1 MSYLLFSSKCTS
13 EMEFERPTMYAGGF
27 RRMVSKMIASVNGK
41 SLMDSNVNSV
51 CAIIVSESG
60 SLQLSSSSM
69 TSSAIVHSS
78 CSFSKGI
85 FFNLLE
91 AKMRASVASFAM
103 RSPKL
108 SSLATNATAH
118 DNTIAE
124 VS

>member
-27 RRMVSKMIASVNGK
+27 KRMVSKMIASVNGK

-85 FFNLLE
+85 FFNLLK
-91 AKMRASVASFAM
+91 AKIALRRFFRDAFAKTFVFGDK
-103 RSPKL
+103 RHRPR
-108 SSLATNATAH
+108 
-118 DNTIAE
+118 
-124 VS
+124 